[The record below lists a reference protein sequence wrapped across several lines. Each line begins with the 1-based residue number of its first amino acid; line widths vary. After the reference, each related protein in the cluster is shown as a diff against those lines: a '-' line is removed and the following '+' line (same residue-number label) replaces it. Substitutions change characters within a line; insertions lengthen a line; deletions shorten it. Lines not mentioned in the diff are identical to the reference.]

1 MFKDHVNW
9 QITAMGIWTL
19 NISEVQKD
27 FFEGA
32 EINFFRRLL
41 CLKTMTNGRM

>member
-9 QITAMGIWTL
+9 QITAKGIWTL

-27 FFEGA
+27 F
-32 EINFFRRLL
+32 
-41 CLKTMTNGRM
+41 LKELK